1 MARNEGSTSAERY
14 IKTISMRG
22 YTVNVGGDG
31 GAWAYRVIR
40 DEDQQ
45 TITHDTATSETEAW
59 EVALAH
65 INVATEP
72 KFFWDVANP
81 AMLDDEYPGC
91 HGEVLRHL
99 ERIANAARGINA
111 IGAILLQHGVE
122 ADAMGVSPDV
132 ARPLTPSVADGLVR
146 ALASLA
152 DFQIDAAHKVAKTDA
167 AHAASRGASH
177 E

>member
-1 MARNEGSTSAERY
+1 MARNEGSTTAERY

-45 TITHDTATSETEAW
+45 TIAHDTATSETEAW
-59 EVALAH
+59 EISLAH

-72 KFFWDVANP
+72 KLFWDNEHP

-91 HGEVLRHL
+91 HGEVLKHL
-99 ERIANAARGINA
+99 ERIARAARGINA

-122 ADAMGVSPDV
+122 ADAVGVSPD
-132 ARPLTPSVADGLVR
+132 AATPLTPLVADGLVR
-146 ALASLA
+146 ALGCLA
-152 DFQIDAAHKVAKTDA
+152 DFQIDAAHKAAKTGA
-167 AHAASRGASH
+167 ARAASRGASH